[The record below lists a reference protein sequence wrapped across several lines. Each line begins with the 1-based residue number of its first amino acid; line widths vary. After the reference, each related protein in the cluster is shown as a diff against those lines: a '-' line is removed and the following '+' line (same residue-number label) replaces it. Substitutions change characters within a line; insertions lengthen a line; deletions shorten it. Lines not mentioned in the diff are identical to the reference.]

1 MEDPNLIRSLK
12 IPSSAP
18 TLLPCCQQS
27 WLCLADRFPLALRV
41 PRKTQAMLW
50 ILPFRD
56 ARIGSQLSESDP
68 WATDF
73 LDISWHFLTFHVS
86 VLSVLGQCMSVLSD
100 LSSDL
105 SLHVAILVLPC
116 QVVLECR
123 LEPDEPACS
132 RPNRQPQHPLDALHV
147 GNGTGMCPGVDCI
160 ETQDECGRTARDL
173 SFGSF
178 CWST

>member
-1 MEDPNLIRSLK
+1 MPGLVLNCQS
-12 IPSSAP
+12 P
-18 TLLPCCQQS
+18 TLGQQ
-27 WLCLADRFPLALRV
+27 
-41 PRKTQAMLW
+41 
-50 ILPFRD
+50 I
-56 ARIGSQLSESDP
+56 
-68 WATDF
+68 F
-73 LDISWHFLTFHVS
+73 LIFLGFSWHFLTFHVS
-86 VLSVLGQCMSVLSD
+86 VLSVLGQYMSVLSD

>member
-1 MEDPNLIRSLK
+1 MPGKSLQRIHFAILEYSWYFLSGGSQPHTIPEDSKL
-12 IPSSAP
+12 SSY

-73 LDISWHFLTFHVS
+73 LDISWIFLAFLDIPCFSTVSTWSVHVS
-86 VLSVLGQCMSVLSD
+86 TIRFVIRLVVTCGNSGVAVSGGAGVPVGAGRA
-100 LSSDL
+100 
-105 SLHVAILVLPC
+105 SLFA
-116 QVVLECR
+116 
-123 LEPDEPACS
+123 AKS
-132 RPNRQPQHPLDALHV
+132 
-147 GNGTGMCPGVDCI
+147 
-160 ETQDECGRTARDL
+160 TAAT
-173 SFGSF
+173 
-178 CWST
+178 ST

>member
-1 MEDPNLIRSLK
+1 
-12 IPSSAP
+12 
-18 TLLPCCQQS
+18 
-27 WLCLADRFPLALRV
+27 
-41 PRKTQAMLW
+41 MLW

-73 LDISWHFLTFHVS
+73 LDISWIFLAFLDIPCFSTVS
-86 VLSVLGQCMSVLSD
+86 TWSVLGQYMSVLSD